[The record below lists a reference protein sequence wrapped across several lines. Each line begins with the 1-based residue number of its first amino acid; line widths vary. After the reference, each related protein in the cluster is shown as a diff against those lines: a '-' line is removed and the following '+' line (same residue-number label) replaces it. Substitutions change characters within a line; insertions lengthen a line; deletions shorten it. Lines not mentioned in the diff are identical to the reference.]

1 MTRVSG
7 RKLIASPCCH
17 TLYAMTSYMSVNYS
31 SFAFWTDGKRDGSL
45 MPNDSGLR
53 KCQCGNAKKP
63 TEVEC
68 YFCENKEVNNERKR
82 NSN

>member
-1 MTRVSG
+1 MGNTSPRLCMCG
-7 RKLIASPCCH
+7 REVDKESPSQFIC
-17 TLYAMTSYMSVNYS
+17 LYCSIKQVEKEEQIEKA
-31 SFAFWTDGKRDGSL
+31 R
-45 MPNDSGLR
+45 R
-53 KCQCGNAKKP
+53 KCKCGNAKKP